1 MVIFPIL
8 IAILIFFMIS
18 KGKMHHPMMMRS
30 YEALEKL
37 KIRFVNGE
45 IDEEAYLKMKATL
58 VE

>member
-8 IAILIFFMIS
+8 IAVLIYFMVS
-18 KGKMHHPMMMRS
+18 KGRMHHPMRMKGQ
-30 YEALEKL
+30 EALEKL

-58 VE
+58 AE